1 MVSESDTLSKRG
13 TFSDNFSKSTVF
25 STLNRCKTPLIGLQ
39 TSFFVNQH
47 VLQQSKV
54 LCSLVWHPKN
64 SVLGV
69 LKWRRQEFCDFMITL
84 GTRILT
90 SSNSELSEGIC
101 MIPNFFLSK
110 KSSLIL
116 PYYFYGVLAATNL
129 WKISLCSSSITKI
142 ALWWILTYRTIIPVI
157 TAHISPGNQSVDQFW
172 SSGTLGSHFYNL
184 KYSNHHRIDRDI
196 WKISREIW

>member
-1 MVSESDTLSKRG
+1 MNTWNMSQTHSAREAFRQVGYTLQKSERG
-13 TFSDNFSKSTVF
+13 TPPVARAS
-25 STLNRCKTPLIGLQ
+25 
-39 TSFFVNQH
+39 
-47 VLQQSKV
+47 
-54 LCSLVWHPKN
+54 
-64 SVLGV
+64 
-69 LKWRRQEFCDFMITL
+69 
-84 GTRILT
+84 LT

-101 MIPNFFLSK
+101 MIPKKNLSK
-110 KSSLIL
+110 KSRLVCVE
-116 PYYFYGVLAATNL
+116 YFYGVLAATNL
-129 WKISLCSSSITKI
+129 SKQSVCSSSITKI